1 MACLRAARAK
11 LTQKLPDCAVVAC
24 DSDSKTNHFWTIE
37 RSTRAK
43 LVRKMTSCAALSCG
57 ADSAPAHVVVATPDF
72 ALFGRVSDFEAE
84 FRSIL
89 E

>member
-1 MACLRAARAK
+1 MACLSTARAK

-24 DSDSKTNHFWTIE
+24 DSDSKPNHFCTIE
-37 RSTRAK
+37 RTTRAK
-43 LVRKMTSCAALSCG
+43 LVRKMTGCAALSCG

-84 FRSIL
+84 CRSIL
-89 E
+89 K